1 MLILLTL
8 VICAGIILLLAHAD
22 RRDALYDSPIAPATA
37 EERQWIALG
46 YEFALRDG
54 EARDKA
60 LALDILKMKCRI
72 REETLFEVVQWL
84 EAQIPR
90 HSIGTA
96 IALHELAEEL
106 RAHGLETTEG
116 TTNG

>member
-8 VICAGIILLLAHAD
+8 LTCAGIILLLAHAD

-37 EERQWIALG
+37 EEKRWIALG

-54 EARDKA
+54 ESRDKA

-72 REETLFEVVQWL
+72 REETLFEVVLWL

-90 HSIGTA
+90 HSVGTA
-96 IALHELAEEL
+96 IALHELAEKL
-106 RAHGLETTEG
+106 RTHGLEMETKEDE
-116 TTNG
+116 